1 MIDTHEKMKNI
12 LNPVLAVC
20 AAAVVMV
27 HSVPAQA
34 EDAFEMVIHDSD
46 IYGSRDV
53 EAGNYVL
60 GIERLQTVYRDDR
73 QPNKVRTP
81 ALIDLCVAYTM
92 TEQTD
97 KANEA
102 CNAATESGWYS
113 GAAYNNRGAFHIA
126 NRDYEAA
133 ILDFQRAVKAKGAH
147 RIARRNLQRARVRL
161 SQQQNDLKTAAY
173 AIATNMNVTPK

>member
-1 MIDTHEKMKNI
+1 MTDTHEKMKSL

-20 AAAVVMV
+20 AAAVVML
-27 HSVPAQA
+27 HGVPAQA
-34 EDAFEMVIHDSD
+34 DDVFEMVIHDSD

-53 EAGNYVL
+53 EAGDYAL

-81 ALIDLCVAYTM
+81 VLIDLCVAYTM
-92 TEQTD
+92 TEQAD

-126 NRDYEAA
+126 NGDYEAA
-133 ILDFQRAVKAKGAH
+133 ILDFQRAVKARDAH
-147 RIARRNLQRARVRL
+147 RIAERNLQLAQVRL
-161 SQQQNDLKTAAY
+161 RQQQNALQTAAY
-173 AIATNMNVTPK
+173 AVAINTNVTPK